1 MDKKNF
7 RFDYHYSRDETPRA
21 TVCRGETLKEAED
34 SFRSIYVNGFET
46 PRGELVIDNRT
57 EVDEF

>member
-7 RFDYHYSRDETPRA
+7 RFDYHYSKDETPRA

-34 SFRSIYVNGFET
+34 SFRSIYVNGFFESW
-46 PRGELVIDNRT
+46 RRIEEMEQRT
-57 EVDEF
+57 A

>member
-34 SFRSIYVNGFET
+34 SFQKHLCQWFRLEG
-46 PRGELVIDNRT
+46 
-57 EVDEF
+57 